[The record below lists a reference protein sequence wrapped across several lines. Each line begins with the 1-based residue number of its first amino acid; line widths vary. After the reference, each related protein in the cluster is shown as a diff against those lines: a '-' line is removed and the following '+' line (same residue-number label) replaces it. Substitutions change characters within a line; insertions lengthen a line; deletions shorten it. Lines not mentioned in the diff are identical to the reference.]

1 MSRDI
6 LHRVWAYV
14 RHRLT
19 AWNTTGEG
27 IHSPWLF
34 YIVRMLMRDQ
44 NRYYCWD
51 AIEQRRDLLKKDA
64 RELDVVDYGSAGS
77 EEGVHVR
84 RRVSEIAQ
92 RQLERPQIGQ
102 LLFRLVQFMS
112 HEQGRPLE
120 IVELGTSLGITT
132 AYLAMADGKS
142 RVLTLEGSGAV
153 LNVAKEQWRALK
165 IENIEWQKGK
175 IDDTLYI
182 YARER
187 LDVVFVDANHTYAAT
202 KRYVNWLLDRMDEK
216 GVVVV
221 DDIHYSREME
231 QAWEEIKAD
240 ERVTTTMDVFDA
252 GLVFVDRHYLKR
264 HYKIRL

>member
-1 MSRDI
+1 MNREI

-34 YIVRMLMRDQ
+34 YIVRMLMRDD

-51 AIEQRRDLLKKDA
+51 AIEARRELLKNDT

-77 EEGVHVR
+77 ADGVHVR
-84 RRVSEIAQ
+84 RRVSEIAR

-102 LLFRLVQFMS
+102 MLFRLVNHMS
-112 HEQGRPLE
+112 HEAGRPLE

-132 AYLAMADGKS
+132 SYLAKADSKNH
-142 RVLTLEGSGAV
+142 VLTLEGSEAV
-153 LNVAKEQWRALK
+153 LNVAKEQWKALK
-165 IENIEWQKGK
+165 IENIEWQQGK

-202 KRYVNWLLDRMDEK
+202 KRYVDWLLDRMDEK

-231 QAWEEIKAD
+231 QAWEEIKGDA
-240 ERVTTTMDVFDA
+240 RVTTTMDVFDA
-252 GLVFVDRHYLKR
+252 GLVFVDRHYLR
-264 HYKIRL
+264 RDYKIRI